1 MQEQKRLANRR
12 ADFMMRRRMEQL
24 QSGMNASNVSQQH
37 GHQQQQSTSFAAHS
51 QSGYSQLV
59 SESSTPQSASVVADS
74 SMSSMPNNSAMSLPS
89 SIGTISMRTSP
100 NATIPT
106 PKHQLQPQSQQQQPQ
121 HQHIRM
127 NGPSVSPFPT
137 KRMFKS

>member
-1 MQEQKRLANRR
+1 
-12 ADFMMRRRMEQL
+12 MMRRRMEQL

-100 NATIPT
+100 NTTIPT
-106 PKHQLQPQSQQQQPQ
+106 PKHQLQPQSQQQQSQ

-127 NGPSVSPFPT
+127 NGPSISPFPT

>member
-1 MQEQKRLANRR
+1 
-12 ADFMMRRRMEQL
+12 MMRRRMEQL

-59 SESSTPQSASVVADS
+59 SESSTPQSASVVVADS
-74 SMSSMPNNSAMSLPS
+74 SISSMPNNSAMSLPS

-106 PKHQLQPQSQQQQPQ
+106 PKHQLQPQSQQQQSQ